1 MELLPNSPWQGCLRW
16 LGGTVKRTAD
26 SLILQGNH
34 IVNGNVFFEKVS
46 NRLTGVQL
54 YHIKEENM
62 ETYDAFLKQN
72 LRQVPYET
80 NTPGHPKSN
89 QYMLQTVILLLQ

>member
-1 MELLPNSPWQGCLRW
+1 MAWRR
-16 LGGTVKRTAD
+16 TVKRTAD

-62 ETYDAFLKQN
+62 KTYDAFLMQN
-72 LRQVPYET
+72 LRQVLS
-80 NTPGHPKSN
+80 KR
-89 QYMLQTVILLLQ
+89 YMSQTVILLLQ